1 MTNQD
6 RVWSVT
12 KTKQGNDMIDCI
24 GVVYTKNE
32 NESSWSIESGAI
44 FDENQIWKW
53 CDWSYKSSLCRK
65 QNWIVMIDWTE
76 CWLW

>member
-32 NESSWSIESGAI
+32 NESS
-44 FDENQIWKW
+44 
-53 CDWSYKSSLCRK
+53 
-65 QNWIVMIDWTE
+65 
-76 CWLW
+76 

>member
-53 CDWSYKSSLCRK
+53 YD
-65 QNWIVMIDWTE
+65 
-76 CWLW
+76 